1 MPSLLDKCQVE
12 VHIGEVFWHKMYMQ
26 LGKETGLLSRNT
38 IVTAAQDKEKDG
50 PERIE
55 IVAIVDVEVME
66 GALIDTVGVKDET
79 VFIEMRELP
88 QNLMIDIIE
97 AVVVQ
102 DDRDREVG
110 AHRLAHSPP
119 DLISRLKSLQMT
131 IVDMVV
137 TAPPLFKKLHRAARL
152 VVITLKRDRIPI
164 LPNQVS

>member
-1 MPSLLDKCQVE
+1 MCTLCP
-12 VHIGEVFWHKMYMQ
+12 
-26 LGKETGLLSRNT
+26 GLLSRNT
-38 IVTAAQDKEKDG
+38 IVTAAQDKEKDD

-131 IVDMVV
+131 IVDMVI
-137 TAPPLFKKLHRAARL
+137 TAPPLLQKLHRAARL
-152 VVITLKRDRIPI
+152 VVIARKRDRIRI

>member
-1 MPSLLDKCQVE
+1 MPLLLKLYRA
-12 VHIGEVFWHKMYMQ
+12 I
-26 LGKETGLLSRNT
+26 KEKNLFCTLCPGLLSRNT
-38 IVTAAQDKEKDG
+38 IVTAAQDKEKDD

-55 IVAIVDVEVME
+55 IVAIVDIEVME

-102 DDRDREVG
+102 NDRDLEVEVQ
-110 AHRLAHSPP
+110 RLTLSPP

-152 VVITLKRDRIPI
+152 VVITQKRDQIRI
-164 LPNQVS
+164 LPNLVS

>member
-1 MPSLLDKCQVE
+1 
-12 VHIGEVFWHKMYMQ
+12 
-26 LGKETGLLSRNT
+26 
-38 IVTAAQDKEKDG
+38 
-50 PERIE
+50 
-55 IVAIVDVEVME
+55 ME
-66 GALIDTVGVKDET
+66 GALIDIVGVKDEA

-88 QNLMIDIIE
+88 QNLMIDIIG

>member
-12 VHIGEVFWHKMYMQ
+12 VHIGEVFWHTTYMQ

-38 IVTAAQDKEKDG
+38 IVTAAQDKEKDD

-55 IVAIVDVEVME
+55 IVAIVDIEVME
-66 GALIDTVGVKDET
+66 GALIDIVGVKDDT

-102 DDRDREVG
+102 NDRDLEVEV
-110 AHRLAHSPP
+110 HRLTHSPP
-119 DLISRLKSLQMT
+119 DLISWIKSLQMT
-131 IVDMVV
+131 IVNMVI
-137 TAPPLFKKLHRAARL
+137 TSPPLLQNLHRAAQL
-152 VVITLKRDRIPI
+152 VVIARKRDQIRI

>member
-1 MPSLLDKCQVE
+1 MCP
-12 VHIGEVFWHKMYMQ
+12 
-26 LGKETGLLSRNT
+26 GLLSRNT
-38 IVTAAQDKEKDG
+38 IVTAAQDKEKDD

-66 GALIDTVGVKDET
+66 GALIDIVGVKDDT
-79 VFIEMRELP
+79 VIIEMRELP
-88 QNLMIDIIE
+88 PNLMIDIIE

-152 VVITLKRDRIPI
+152 AVITLKRDRIPI